1 MGIESI
7 RDIPDDFPLNERLR
21 RVCTSVQTGEPW
33 FSPDLGRKLASL
45 KYPLYFMDFETL
57 NAAIPRFKGMC
68 PYQQIPFQWSVH
80 LMKEPG
86 AEVEHYEFLAT
97 DASDPRR
104 EFIATLCTVI
114 GERGS
119 IVVYFQPFE
128 EQRLSELAA
137 WLLEFAGQIKKIQR
151 RLWDLLPIVR
161 NHVYHPAF
169 AGSYSLKA
177 VLPAL
182 VPEMTYAGMQ
192 VADGQQAGVAWESLV
207 RGRLD
212 QVERETTRKALLD
225 YCGQDTLAMVRLVA
239 RLRMH

>member
-1 MGIESI
+1 MS
-7 RDIPDDFPLNERLR
+7 
-21 RVCTSVQTGEPW
+21 S
-33 FSPDLGRKLASL
+33 
-45 KYPLYFMDFETL
+45 Y
-57 NAAIPRFKGMC
+57 
-68 PYQQIPFQWSVH
+68 
-80 LMKEPG
+80 
-86 AEVEHYEFLAT
+86 AT